1 MCIINTLHWLRI
13 PCYGSCMNSQ
23 YMDLDSIKACRAAQT
38 NLTAAKRWPNL
49 KFSHQI
55 IYSNLYL
62 LHKQKWFWLH
72 DFEDVYKLITKHLL
86 KSDEWST
93 RTKQMMALSWLKEK
107 IVWQCTKGIGDG
119 SKSTLPKHKQDK
131 SKPNNLGKHLNLIIC
146 KSILGSLFEKFSSP
160 DMHGYTADQK
170 KKKKICMVTLTLT
183 YVYPVTEKLTPWQ
196 NICMLYSSQG
206 AFLLKKGKNPDKL
219 FKQKSTS

>member
-1 MCIINTLHWLRI
+1 MCIINTLHWLCI

-55 IYSNLYL
+55 IYPNLYL

-72 DFEDVYKLITKHLL
+72 DFEEVYKLITKHLL

-93 RTKQMMALSWLKEK
+93 RTKQMMVLSWLKEK

-119 SKSTLPKHKQDK
+119 SKSTLPKHKQV
-131 SKPNNLGKHLNLIIC
+131 SLNLII
-146 KSILGSLFEKFSSP
+146 
-160 DMHGYTADQK
+160 
-170 KKKKICMVTLTLT
+170 
-183 YVYPVTEKLTPWQ
+183 
-196 NICMLYSSQG
+196 
-206 AFLLKKGKNPDKL
+206 
-219 FKQKSTS
+219 